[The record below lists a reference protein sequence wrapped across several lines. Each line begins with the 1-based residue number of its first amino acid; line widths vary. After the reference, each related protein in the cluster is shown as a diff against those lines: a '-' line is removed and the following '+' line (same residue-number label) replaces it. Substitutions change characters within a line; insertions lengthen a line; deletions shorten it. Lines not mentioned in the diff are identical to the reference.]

1 MKKVLILL
9 AIGLGT
15 FSLTSYSQEQQT
27 VTEPTLT
34 PKFGIKGGLNLTN
47 LYVDDVSDEN
57 MKANF
62 HVGFYG
68 KMPLTRGVSIQ
79 PELLYTSKGA
89 KEKYN
94 NFLSGNGEYRFN
106 LNYIELPLSFVFN
119 IAPNFNLHAGGY
131 AAYLVNVNIKNLNK
145 DNGEITE
152 IANLDED
159 DFHRFDAGVLAG
171 LGIDIQNFTIGA
183 RYNYGL
189 CEIGKSGS
197 FAGQALNNAKN
208 SAIQVYLGFGF

>member
-1 MKKVLILL
+1 MKKAFILL
-9 AIGLGT
+9 AIGVGI
-15 FSLTSYSQEQQT
+15 FSLASYSQEQQT
-27 VTEPTLT
+27 ITEPTLT

-68 KMPLTRGVSIQ
+68 KMPITKGVSIQ

-131 AAYLVNVNIKNLNK
+131 AAYLVDVNIKNLNK
-145 DNGEITE
+145 NNGEITQ
-152 IANLDED
+152 IADLDED

>member
-1 MKKVLILL
+1 MKKVFILL

-131 AAYLVNVNIKNLNK
+131 AAYLV
-145 DNGEITE
+145 
-152 IANLDED
+152 
-159 DFHRFDAGVLAG
+159 
-171 LGIDIQNFTIGA
+171 
-183 RYNYGL
+183 
-189 CEIGKSGS
+189 
-197 FAGQALNNAKN
+197 
-208 SAIQVYLGFGF
+208 

>member
-9 AIGLGT
+9 AIGVGA
-15 FSLTSYSQEQQT
+15 FSFASYSQEQQT
-27 VTEPTLT
+27 TMESTLM

-62 HVGFYG
+62 HAGFYG
-68 KMPLTRGVSIQ
+68 KLPVTRGFSIQ

-89 KEKYN
+89 KETYN
-94 NFLSGNGEYRFN
+94 NFLSGKGEYRFN
-106 LNYIELPLSFVFN
+106 LNYIEMPVAMVFN
-119 IAPNFNLHAGGY
+119 VVKNFNIHVGGY
-131 AAYLVNVNIKNLNK
+131 AAYLVDANIKNLNK
-145 DNGEITE
+145 SNGEITSV
-152 IANLDED
+152 AQLDKE
-159 DFHRFDAGVLAG
+159 DFHRFDAGLLGG
-171 LGIDIQNFTIGA
+171 LGIDIENFTLGA

-189 CEIGKSGS
+189 CEIGKSNI
-197 FAGQALNNAKN
+197 AGQALKNAKN